1 MTQRIRKIEIQGFRG
16 FGTSPQSITLP
27 DTVAAIWGGNSQGKT
42 SLAEAIE
49 FLLTGQTARRD
60 LLASAKDEFSQSLRN
75 AHIPPSVP
83 AYVGAEFACADGKI
97 RKLRRTLTSDYDGNA
112 VCTSRLELDG
122 KPCTEADIEDQIGV
136 RLQHPPLR
144 APVLTQHTL
153 GYVFTASPTDRA
165 AYFRAVLDT
174 QDLED
179 FRSAVASLSS
189 ELGPPDV
196 SLVAELHTFGNIAG
210 LANDVRAMWDAP
222 TQSEFEQALAA
233 AIQTLLIS
241 IGVTAASSRV
251 ERINQLGDALDS
263 RRKLAFPLDMFTRK
277 PFPAIDRFDGQLAGQ
292 IEAFQKERDA
302 IAEET
307 RRLVALFES
316 ALAVPAVHDCK
327 APIECPLCG
336 SAASLTPERV
346 THIRR
351 QVGANQHYQDAERK
365 LSTELSSVDTKVQAL
380 MRGAAQAV
388 PKYMQI
394 TGAERRQQGFRVE
407 RINALAAN
415 PIGTKEWLL
424 ATGKLLRQ
432 TQTLLRT
439 CEAVRECI
447 KVALADLGGWKSAS
461 SLVDG
466 LGRLEQMRTDLDA
479 VHAEY
484 AAAAQP
490 LVQAMKPAVDQSA
503 QTRGWEE
510 LLFFATEPAPLF
522 EALQLFRLHEKKV
535 AAIGQAVKEIDAANG
550 KVADEKFGDLSDDV
564 MDWWEKLRPG
574 EPTFFSSVRRRSA
587 KARRTIDLKVALS
600 ANDDRSNPKLRDAV
614 AVFSQSQLHCLGL
627 SLFLARA
634 IDGGAGFVLLDDP
647 VLTSDDDFR
656 PNFAASVIEALLDAG
671 IQIIVLTQDYST
683 WKDIGHRWRH
693 RSAAQFQLVRDN
705 AVAGTEVR
713 SQDDDLATMLAQA
726 KPFILSQDS
735 DQRKEG
741 ATRLRRA
748 IERFCK
754 ELLVKSR
761 HANGDNTAMISH
773 YDGKN
778 YGDFS
783 AQALALLTQDPAH
796 KGKLT
801 AAYNYVT
808 PGPHDDTPPSN
819 SQLKQALGDLKGLK
833 KDYLG

>member
-1 MTQRIRKIEIQGFRG
+1 MTQRIRRIEIQGFRG

-49 FLLTGQTARRD
+49 FLLTGQIARRD

-75 AHIPPSVP
+75 AHISPSVP
-83 AYVGAEFACADGKI
+83 VYVGAELTCADGKI

-112 VCTSRLELDG
+112 ASTSRLELDA
-122 KPCTEADIEDQIGV
+122 KPCPEADIEDQIGI

-144 APVLTQHTL
+144 APVLAQHTL

-189 ELGPPDV
+189 ELDPPDI
-196 SLVAELHTFGNIAG
+196 SLIAELDTLGNIGG
-210 LANDVRAMWDAP
+210 LANDVRAMRGAA
-222 TQSEFEQALAA
+222 TQAEFEQALATA
-233 AIQTLLIS
+233 VETLLTS

-251 ERINQLGDALDS
+251 ERVDQLAQALES
-263 RRKLAFPLDMFTRK
+263 RRKLAFPLDLFTRK
-277 PFPAIDRFDGQLAGQ
+277 PFPTIDRLDGQLTEQ
-292 IEAFQKERDA
+292 IETFQKERDA

-307 RRLVALFES
+307 RRLVALFEN
-316 ALAVPAVHDCK
+316 ALAVPAIHDCK
-327 APIECPLCG
+327 APIDCPLCG

-346 THIRR
+346 THIRK
-351 QVGANQHYQDAERK
+351 QVEANQSYQDAERT
-365 LSTELSSVDTKVQAL
+365 LSTGLSSVDAKIQAL
-380 MRGAAQAV
+380 IRGAEQAI
-388 PKYMQI
+388 PKFRQI
-394 TGAERRQQGFRVE
+394 TSAERRQQGFRVE
-407 RINALAAN
+407 RISALAAN
-415 PIGTKEWLL
+415 PIGTKAWLL
-424 ATGKLLRQ
+424 ASGKLWRD
-432 TQTLLRT
+432 TQKFQRA
-439 CEAVRECI
+439 CEVVRECI
-447 KVALADLGGWKSAS
+447 KAALADLGSWKNAH

-466 LGRLEQMRTDLDA
+466 LSRLEQMHTDLDA
-479 VHAEY
+479 AHSEY

-490 LVQAMKPAVDQSA
+490 LAQAIKPAVDQSA

-510 LLFFATEPAPLF
+510 LLLFATDPAPLF
-522 EALQLFRLHEKKV
+522 EALQLFRLHAEKV
-535 AAIGQAVKEIDAANG
+535 AAIGQAVKEIDVANG

-564 MDWWEKLRPG
+564 MDWWERLRPG

-600 ANDDRSNPKLRDAV
+600 ANDDRSNPQFRDAV

-634 IDGGAGFVLLDDP
+634 IDSGAGFVLLDDP

-656 PNFAASVIEALLDAG
+656 PNFASSVIEALLDAG
-671 IQIIVLTQDYST
+671 IQVIVLTQDYST
-683 WKDIGHRWRH
+683 WKDIGHRWHH
-693 RSAAQFQLVRDN
+693 RGAAQFQLVRDN

-713 SQDDDLATMLAQA
+713 SQDDDLATMLVQAQ
-726 KPFILSQDS
+726 PFILSQDAN
-735 DQRKEG
+735 QRQEG
-741 ATRLRRA
+741 AARLRRA

-761 HANGDNTAMISH
+761 HVNGDNTAMISE

-808 PGPHDDTPPSN
+808 PGPHDDTPPS
-819 SQLKQALGDLKGLK
+819 STQLKVAAGDLKRLK